1 MKPPKLSRILE
12 TVLYVDNMAAAK
24 EFYGEVLGLNG
35 KGGAFVVGEDMLLLF
50 DASKA
55 IKQKSPPPHGAIGP
69 GHMAFE
75 VPFKEYEKWKKFA
88 AEKNIKIEEEIIWD
102 KNAIPAVRSFYFRDP
117 SGNVLEIAT
126 PGIWKKLWG

>member
-1 MKPPKLSRILE
+1 MPKLTRILE
-12 TVLYVDNMAAAK
+12 TVLYVNDCAAA
-24 EFYGEVLGLNG
+24 ENFYREVLGLLG
-35 KGGAFVVGEDMLLLF
+35 KGRNFVVGEGRLLLF

-75 VPFKEYEKWKKFA
+75 VPFEEYEEWKKFVA
-88 AEKNIKIEEEIIWD
+88 GKNVKIEEEIIWD
-102 KNAIPAVRSFYFRDP
+102 KDASPAVRSFYFRDP

-126 PGIWKKLWG
+126 PGIWKNIK